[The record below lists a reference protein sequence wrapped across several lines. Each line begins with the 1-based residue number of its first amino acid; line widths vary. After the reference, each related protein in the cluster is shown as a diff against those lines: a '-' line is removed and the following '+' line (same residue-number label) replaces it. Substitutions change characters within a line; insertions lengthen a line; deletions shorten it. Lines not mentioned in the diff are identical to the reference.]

1 MSKEDVNRRKT
12 SDDPDIDRRMAEL
25 AAASVEIGEIMQNGT
40 SRWVD
45 LYSIVQDI
53 EAKELYKPVYRSVTA
68 WARALAK
75 ENGFAL
81 REFWRITKAGTM
93 YTEYAAR
100 QAGKGRAVP
109 ALTEIRPGHQK
120 HAPSISPRNFET
132 VQKIAAGDEQ
142 LEDQLIGGML
152 AGTIKAKELNELWK
166 TRKASGAQIRK
177 TRHEA
182 FEKPRPLTER
192 ELTESGGLTAA
203 DLVLAIQTNSG
214 WLPDIPEKYRVFAE
228 FPVPAGQT
236 GPAGT
241 IDALAVDMR
250 GTSQIRLHA
259 IRIKSR
265 VSDLKEDKQIQRY
278 ADSADYLW
286 IAVPDTPAMLRAAES
301 RTDEL
306 ENSIPSCGILAVTVP
321 SSAEE
326 PRANRAASPVRVVR
340 PAPYCQGQMRG
351 KTLESLICKLL

>member
-1 MSKEDVNRRKT
+1 MSEASTNKRKIPD
-12 SDDPDIDRRMAEL
+12 SDTDRRMAEL

-40 SRWVD
+40 SRWVE

-53 EAKELYKPVYRSVTA
+53 EAKELYKPAYRSVTA
-68 WARALAK
+68 WARELAK

-93 YTEYAAR
+93 YAEYAAR
-100 QAGKGRAVP
+100 QARKGRIVP
-109 ALTEIRPGHQK
+109 ALTEIRPGRRK

-142 LEDQLIGGML
+142 IEDQLIDGML

-182 FEKPRPLTER
+182 FKRPHPLTEQ
-192 ELTESGGLTAA
+192 EMAESGGLTAA
-203 DLVLAIQTNSG
+203 DLVLAIQTNPG
-214 WLPDIPEKYRVFAE
+214 WLPDIPKKYHVFAE
-228 FPVPAGQT
+228 FPVSDGQT
-236 GPAGT
+236 DLAGT

-259 IRIKSR
+259 IRIDTR
-265 VSDLKEDKQIQRY
+265 VSDLREDEQIQQY
-278 ADSADYLW
+278 ADSADSLW
-286 IAVPDTPAMLRAAES
+286 LAVPDTPAMVQAAES
-301 RTDEL
+301 RADEL
-306 ENSIPSCGILAVTVP
+306 EGSMPSCGILAVAVP

-326 PRANRAASPVRVVR
+326 PRTSRAASPVRVVR
-340 PAPYCQGQMRG
+340 PASYCQGQRRG
-351 KTLESLICKLL
+351 KTLKLLICKLL

>member
-1 MSKEDVNRRKT
+1 MSGTSANKRKI
-12 SDDPDIDRRMAEL
+12 PDFDTDRRMAEL
-25 AAASVEIGEIMQNGT
+25 AAASVEISEIMQNGT
-40 SRWVD
+40 SRWVE

-53 EAKELYKPVYRSVTA
+53 EAKELYKPAYRSVTA
-68 WARALAK
+68 WARTLAK
-75 ENGFAL
+75 KNGFAL

-100 QAGKGRAVP
+100 QAKKGRSVP

-120 HAPSISPRNFET
+120 NAPSISPRNFET

-142 LEDQLIGGML
+142 LEDQLIDGML
-152 AGTIKAKELNELWK
+152 AGNIKSKELNELWK

-182 FEKPRPLTER
+182 FEKPHPLTER

-203 DLVLAIQTNSG
+203 DLVLAIQTNPG
-214 WLPDIPEKYRVFAE
+214 WLPDMPKKYRVFAE
-228 FPVPAGQT
+228 FPVPSGQT
-236 GPAGT
+236 DLTET

-250 GTSQIRLHA
+250 GTGQIRLHA
-259 IRIKSR
+259 IRINTH
-265 VSDLKEDKQIQRY
+265 VSDLQEDEQIQRY

-286 IAVPDTPAMLRAAES
+286 IAVPDTPAMVRAAED
-301 RTDEL
+301 RADERHTGM
-306 ENSIPSCGILAVTVP
+306 SPCGILAVAVP

-326 PRANRAASPVRVVR
+326 PHANRAASPVRVVR

-351 KTLESLICKLL
+351 KALESLVCKLL

>member
-1 MSKEDVNRRKT
+1 MSEASANKRKI
-12 SDDPDIDRRMAEL
+12 PDFDTDRRMAEL
-25 AAASVEIGEIMQNGT
+25 AAASVEIGEIMQNRT
-40 SRWVD
+40 SRWVE

-53 EAKELYKPVYRSVTA
+53 ETKELYKPAYRSVTA
-68 WARALAK
+68 WARELAEK
-75 ENGFAL
+75 NGFAL

-100 QAGKGRAVP
+100 QARKGRTVP
-109 ALTEIRPGHQK
+109 ALTEIRPGRRK
-120 HAPSISPRNFET
+120 GMPSISPLNFEK

-142 LEDQLIGGML
+142 LEDQLIDGML

-177 TRHEA
+177 SRHEA

-203 DLVLAIQTNSG
+203 DLVLAIQTNPG
-214 WLPDIPEKYRVFAE
+214 WFPDTPEKYRVFAE

-236 GPAGT
+236 GLAGT

-250 GTSQIRLHA
+250 GTGQIRLHA
-259 IRIKSR
+259 IRINTR
-265 VSDLKEDKQIQRY
+265 VSNLREDEQIQRY

-286 IAVPDTPAMLRAAES
+286 IAVPDTPTMLRAAEN
-301 RTDEL
+301 RVDEL
-306 ENSIPSCGILAVTVP
+306 EDSMPSCGILAVAVP

-340 PAPYCQGQMRG
+340 PASYCQGQMRG